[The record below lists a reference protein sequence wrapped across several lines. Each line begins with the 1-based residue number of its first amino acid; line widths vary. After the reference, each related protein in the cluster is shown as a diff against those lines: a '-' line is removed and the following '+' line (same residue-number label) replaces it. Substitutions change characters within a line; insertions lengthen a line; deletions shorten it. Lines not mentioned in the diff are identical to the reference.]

1 MISSTTPDLSSQTVL
16 VTAGASGIGWAIAR
30 RFVWA
35 GARVAICDVDT
46 KALKRVR
53 EELPSIFTG
62 TVDVSDAGQ
71 VAAFVAAVKA
81 EFGPVDTLVNNAGIA
96 GGCAPIASLG
106 LDDWRHSFNVNVHGC
121 FMFLRAVVP
130 DMQARGGGA
139 VVNISTGSVFTLPVN
154 RLDYIASKW
163 AVEGLTR
170 GAAKELGPA
179 GIRVNAIRPGM
190 VDGPRMQAILQA
202 QADERGVTFAEA
214 EAGFL
219 DFISMRSK
227 VQPEEI
233 ANLAVFLASPA
244 ARHITGQLIGVD
256 GNIEWEQ

>member
-1 MISSTTPDLSSQTVL
+1 MTSSLPRDVSAQTVL

-30 RFVWA
+30 RFLTV
-35 GARVAICDVDT
+35 GARVALCDVDAN
-46 KALKRVR
+46 ALDRAC
-53 EELPSIFTG
+53 EEQPLLLAG
-62 TVDVSDAGQ
+62 VVDVSDETQ
-71 VAAFVAAVKA
+71 VDAFVTAVKS
-81 EFGPVDTLVNNAGIA
+81 ELGPVDTLVNNAGIA
-96 GGCAPIASLG
+96 GGCAPIATLG
-106 LDDWRHSFNVNVHGC
+106 MEDWRRSFNVNVHGC
-121 FMFLRAVVP
+121 FSFLRAVTP
-130 DMQARGGGA
+130 DMEQRGGGA
-139 VVNISTGSVFTLPVN
+139 VINISTGSVFTLPVN

-179 GIRVNAIRPGM
+179 GIRVNAIRPGL

-202 QADERGVTFAEA
+202 QADSKGVPLAHI

-219 DFISMRSK
+219 DFISMRAK
-227 VQPEEI
+227 VQPHEI
-233 ANLAVFLASPA
+233 ADLAVFLASPA